1 MKKLIRGIIDFR
13 RNLRPGYRKAFAR
26 LALGQD
32 PDALFIG
39 CSDSRVVPNL
49 FASTEPG
56 DLFVTRNIGN
66 IVPPVGAAGHEAF
79 TAVLEYAVQ
88 ILGVRDIVVCGHS
101 ECGAMIASLKDGAAS
116 PDSGLGR
123 WLSTVQPTVERL
135 RAGQAIDPTLTPH
148 NQLSQL
154 NVLAQL
160 DRLREYPYVAERIAS
175 GHIELHGWW
184 FDISRAD
191 VYAWE
196 PDDELFALIDEPEA
210 ERILKRIADHEPP
223 VLRDVR
229 PVDDE
234 ADASPAS

>member
-13 RNLRPGYRKAFAR
+13 RNLRPGYRKTFAR

-32 PDALFIG
+32 PDVLFIG

-66 IVPPVGAAGHEAF
+66 IVPPASSTNHEAF
-79 TAVLEYAVQ
+79 SAVLEYSTKY
-88 ILGVRDIVVCGHS
+88 LGVRDIVVCGHS
-101 ECGAMIASLKDGAAS
+101 ECGAMLASLKDGAV
-116 PDSGLGR
+116 DTETDLGR
-123 WLSTVQPTVERL
+123 WLSLIKPTVERL
-135 RAGQAIDPTLTPH
+135 RAGHTVDPTLTLH

-160 DRLREYPYVAERIAS
+160 ERLREYPCVAEGLAS
-175 GHIELHGWW
+175 GHVVLHGWW

-210 ERILKRIADHEPP
+210 ERILQRIADHEPREP
-223 VLRDVR
+223 RDVNGG
-229 PVDDE
+229 DD
-234 ADASPAS
+234 DSPAATP